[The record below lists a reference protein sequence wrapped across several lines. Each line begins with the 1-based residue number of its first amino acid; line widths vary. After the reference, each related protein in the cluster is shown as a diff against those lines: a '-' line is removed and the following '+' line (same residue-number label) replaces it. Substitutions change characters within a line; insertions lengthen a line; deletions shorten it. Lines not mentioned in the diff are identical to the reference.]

1 MSDTQSVGMP
11 DPLLATLVSV
21 LDVVVL
27 ERLHGG
33 AFRQV
38 GNHPCPSWFVE
49 TFQDVDPRAPVTLLQ
64 AFPVLDSFLTEAEI
78 FWERTGYGRLEGE
91 AVVVAGP
98 GGRNLPLATIAVAME
113 GRHFLL
119 LQRVAGF
126 DDRQHILQRAREQ
139 ALAHEVIV
147 KRIDALRRPLEKLTA
162 LAGELAAQFRKSW
175 RSCQNSRPAH
185 HRDGVERSAA
195 VRVCRHTTAPRTHM
209 KMMSTSVGLR
219 CLGSPISMRQ
229 LRAIV

>member
-162 LAGELAAQFRKSW
+162 LAGELATT
-175 RSCQNSRPAH
+175 
-185 HRDGVERSAA
+185 SALTDPQRTLLAGISSEAGA
-195 VRVCRHTTAPRTHM
+195 VQKILEELPKLPPGTSPR
-209 KMMSTSVGLR
+209 R
-219 CLGSPISMRQ
+219 R
-229 LRAIV
+229 